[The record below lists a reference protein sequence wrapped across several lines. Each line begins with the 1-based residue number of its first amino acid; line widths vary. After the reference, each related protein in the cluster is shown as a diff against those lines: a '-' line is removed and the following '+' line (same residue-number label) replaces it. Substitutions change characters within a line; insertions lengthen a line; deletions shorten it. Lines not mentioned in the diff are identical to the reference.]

1 MTNSTASKFL
11 FQFQIQCCAACV
23 FDWYLICIRVSF
35 WPINFE
41 LSNESSI
48 HGFFVVFLSCY
59 WFHFTNLF
67 SIQNVKPIFLN
78 VIKIISKTALWSK
91 IVDCIY
97 LNFEAAFMWGLCN
110 AQHSGPLIR
119 LFEPFFGECWR
130 ATNCPTHNM
139 RLGTQ
144 KLLLQLA
151 IELYLTTC

>member
-1 MTNSTASKFL
+1 MLCGVRIRLISYLHTCIILTDKFWTVKW
-11 FQFQIQCCAACV
+11 I
-23 FDWYLICIRVSF
+23 
-35 WPINFE
+35 
-41 LSNESSI
+41 I

-119 LFEPFFGECWR
+119 LFEPFFGGCWR